1 MNDVVRSLRSHKK
14 VLERVQNLELELD
27 AWRWCQQQRSQARA
41 SWTLRRR
48 RRRYDMWLGRRRG
61 YVLGRRKTELT
72 TSKIA
77 AAAA

>member
-1 MNDVVRSLRSHKK
+1 MGKK
-14 VLERVQNLELELD
+14 IYLFCKKQICWTIQNLELELD

-41 SWTLRRR
+41 SWTLRWR